1 IAELS
6 MIRNEREPI
15 QFLQDELTVVSPL
28 ESEVLLIKMRGKD
41 SHQLVKIV
49 NAVHDAAIDK
59 IVEGERGQMLAE
71 KNRLQ
76 DSLKAKDDEIRSTQ
90 ERVNALKKTVNS
102 PERTDVKFL
111 LAQ

>member
-1 IAELS
+1 
-6 MIRNEREPI
+6 
-15 QFLQDELTVVSPL
+15 
-28 ESEVLLIKMRGKD
+28 
-41 SHQLVKIV
+41 
-49 NAVHDAAIDK
+49 

-111 LAQ
+111 LAQLQNKANSLMAIIQGLDKELLTINTKLDTIEEKKKNGEGPSDYMVQSIMQRNEQ